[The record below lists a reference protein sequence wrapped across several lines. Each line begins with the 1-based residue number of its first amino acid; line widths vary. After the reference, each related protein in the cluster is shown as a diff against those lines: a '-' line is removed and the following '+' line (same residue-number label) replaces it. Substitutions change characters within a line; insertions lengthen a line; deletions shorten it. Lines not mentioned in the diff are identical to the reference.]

1 MAEPVENEDI
11 EVVSGHSSDDTVT
24 CSHNEP
30 DDHDEP
36 TDPDRST
43 SSETPELR
51 NLLDSIK
58 KKAIT

>member
-1 MAEPVENEDI
+1 MKTL
-11 EVVSGHSSDDTVT
+11 VVSGYSSDDTV
-24 CSHNEP
+24 SQSEP

-51 NLLDSIK
+51 NFLDSIIMLK
-58 KKAIT
+58 S

>member
-1 MAEPVENEDI
+1 MFIDSGASRDI
-11 EVVSGHSSDDTVT
+11 VSEYSSDDTV
-24 CSHNEP
+24 SHSEP

-51 NLLDSIK
+51 NFLGSIK
-58 KKAIT
+58 KGEI